1 MGGEPEIFLLV
12 DREGAWEAACAVV
25 DPSFRPP
32 AGCRCAACRPA
43 STASRELQGFP
54 AERLLRRADGRPGF
68 LVSLT
73 EAPSGEGEYE
83 PGGETFGISTRVG
96 DHAGLRRIGVNL
108 DVIRPGERST
118 KFHWHHE
125 EEECFLVLGG
135 TGLLQVG
142 SDTYPIGP
150 GDFFAKSEGPERAH
164 QFINNGEAD
173 LRILT
178 DRRAPRRPGGVPA
191 RAVGARPATP
201 RVALLGEQRLGD
213 LEVEE
218 DLLDVVVVLERVDQP
233 QQLARR
239 LLVDRRQG
247 LRHHPDLGRR
257 RR

>member
-1 MGGEPEIFLLV
+1 MAERTARTIALVEHHARYWPDAAAAAAEVTRVVGGEPETFLLV
-12 DREGAWEAACAVV
+12 DREGSWEAACAVV
-25 DPSFRPP
+25 DPTFRPSRWVQVRGLP
-32 AGCRCAACRPA
+32 AGEFGL
-43 STASRELQGFP
+43 SELQGFP
-54 AERLLRRADGRPGF
+54 AERLLRRADARPAF

-135 TGLLQVG
+135 TGVLQVG
-142 SDTYPIGP
+142 SDTYPVGP
-150 GDFFAKSEGPERAH
+150 GDFFAKSEGSERAH

-178 DRRAPRRPGGVPA
+178 VGEHRGDQAEYPAAPWEPG
-191 RAVGARPATP
+191 
-201 RVALLGEQRLGD
+201 
-213 LEVEE
+213 
-218 DLLDVVVVLERVDQP
+218 QP
-233 QQLARR
+233 LP
-239 LLVDRRQG
+239 G
-247 LRHHPDLGRR
+247 
-257 RR
+257 

>member
-1 MGGEPEIFLLV
+1 MAERTARTIALVEHHARYWPDAAAAAAEVTRVVGGEPEIFLLV
-12 DREGAWEAACAVV
+12 DREGAWEAVCAVV
-25 DPSFRPP
+25 DPSFRPSRWVQVRGLP
-32 AGCRCAACRPA
+32 AGEYGL
-43 STASRELQGFP
+43 SQLHGFT
-54 AERLLRRADGRPGF
+54 AERLLRRADARPGF

-150 GDFFAKSEGPERAH
+150 GDFFAKSEGFERAH

-178 DRRAPRRPGGVPA
+178 IGEHRSDQVEYPPAPWEPG
-191 RAVGARPATP
+191 
-201 RVALLGEQRLGD
+201 
-213 LEVEE
+213 
-218 DLLDVVVVLERVDQP
+218 QP
-233 QQLARR
+233 L
-239 LLVDRRQG
+239 
-247 LRHHPDLGRR
+247 PS
-257 RR
+257 

>member
-1 MGGEPEIFLLV
+1 MAERAARTIALVEHHARYWPDAAAAAAEVARVVGGEPEIFLLV

-25 DPSFRPP
+25 DPSFRPSRWVQVRGMP
-32 AGCRCAACRPA
+32 AGEYGL
-43 STASRELQGFP
+43 SELHGFT
-54 AERLLRRADGRPGF
+54 AERLLRRADARPGF

-142 SDTYPIGP
+142 TDTYPIGP
-150 GDFFAKSEGPERAH
+150 GDFFAKAEGPERAH

-178 DRRAPRRPGGVPA
+178 IGEHRGDQVEYPPAPWEPG
-191 RAVGARPATP
+191 
-201 RVALLGEQRLGD
+201 
-213 LEVEE
+213 
-218 DLLDVVVVLERVDQP
+218 QP
-233 QQLARR
+233 VQS
-239 LLVDRRQG
+239 
-247 LRHHPDLGRR
+247 
-257 RR
+257 

>member
-1 MGGEPEIFLLV
+1 MARTIALVEHHARYWPDAAAAAAEVTRVVGGEPEIFLLV

-25 DPSFRPP
+25 DPGFRP
-32 AGCRCAACRPA
+32 
-43 STASRELQGFP
+43 SRWVQVRGMPGGEYGVSELHGFA
-54 AERLLRRADGRPGF
+54 AERLLRRADARPGF

-108 DVIRPGERST
+108 DVIRAGERST

-178 DRRAPRRPGGVPA
+178 IGEHRGDQVEYPPAPWEPGRPLPG
-191 RAVGARPATP
+191 
-201 RVALLGEQRLGD
+201 
-213 LEVEE
+213 
-218 DLLDVVVVLERVDQP
+218 
-233 QQLARR
+233 
-239 LLVDRRQG
+239 
-247 LRHHPDLGRR
+247 
-257 RR
+257 

>member
-1 MGGEPEIFLLV
+1 MAERAARTIALVEHHARYWPDAAAAAAEVARVVGGEPEIFLLV

-25 DPSFRPP
+25 DPSFRPSRWVQVRGMP
-32 AGCRCAACRPA
+32 AGEYGL
-43 STASRELQGFP
+43 SELHGFT
-54 AERLLRRADGRPGF
+54 AERLLRRADARPGF

-142 SDTYPIGP
+142 SDTWTIGP

-178 DRRAPRRPGGVPA
+178 IGEHRGDQVEYPPAPWEPG
-191 RAVGARPATP
+191 
-201 RVALLGEQRLGD
+201 
-213 LEVEE
+213 
-218 DLLDVVVVLERVDQP
+218 QP
-233 QQLARR
+233 LQS
-239 LLVDRRQG
+239 
-247 LRHHPDLGRR
+247 
-257 RR
+257 

>member
-1 MGGEPEIFLLV
+1 MAERTARTIALVEHHARYWPDAAAAAAEVTRVVGGEPEIFLLV

-25 DPSFRPP
+25 ENGFRPSRWVQVRGLP
-32 AGCRCAACRPA
+32 AGEYGL
-43 STASRELQGFP
+43 SELHGFP
-54 AERLLRRADGRPGF
+54 AERLLRRGDSRPPF
-68 LVSLT
+68 LVSLS

-135 TGLLQVG
+135 SGLLQVG
-142 SDTYPIGP
+142 SETYPIGP

-164 QFINNGEAD
+164 QFINNGDAD

-178 DRRAPRRPGGVPA
+178 VGEHRGDQVEYPAAPWEPGRPLPS
-191 RAVGARPATP
+191 
-201 RVALLGEQRLGD
+201 
-213 LEVEE
+213 
-218 DLLDVVVVLERVDQP
+218 
-233 QQLARR
+233 
-239 LLVDRRQG
+239 
-247 LRHHPDLGRR
+247 
-257 RR
+257 